1 VQLVLDG
8 GESTPDTVAAA
19 VAAIR
24 DHLSGR
30 RYSEVWL
37 SLSEG
42 RDVSML
48 VNGNRAWLMYLVNTD
63 EECWHTLGGAEAS
76 DRKEVEFRLANGQM
90 DRYPESWVISTEA
103 AVTALEYFLR
113 SGERDP
119 AVSWLRDS

>member
-1 VQLVLDG
+1 LVLDG
-8 GESTPDTVAAA
+8 GESTPDTASAA

-37 SLSEG
+37 SFTQG

-63 EECWHTLGGAEAS
+63 EECWHTLGDAKVADAE
-76 DRKEVEFRLANGQM
+76 EVEFKLANGQL
-90 DRYPESWVISTEA
+90 DRYPESWLISTEA
-103 AVTALEYFLR
+103 AVAALEYFLKR
-113 SGERDP
+113 GERDP
-119 AVSWLRDS
+119 ALRWFRDS